1 MRRIRCHLSAV
12 SNMKEN
18 LMSLLIAFSSYYLQV
33 KYVKI
38 LSTKLVVFSV
48 WYLHENL
55 GCRIIFYLGDCFTEK
70 TTGFD
75 R

>member
-1 MRRIRCHLSAV
+1 
-12 SNMKEN
+12 
-18 LMSLLIAFSSYYLQV
+18 MSLLIAFSSYYLQV

-55 GCRIIFYLGDCFTEK
+55 GCRIIFYLGNCFTEK
-70 TTGFD
+70 ATGFN